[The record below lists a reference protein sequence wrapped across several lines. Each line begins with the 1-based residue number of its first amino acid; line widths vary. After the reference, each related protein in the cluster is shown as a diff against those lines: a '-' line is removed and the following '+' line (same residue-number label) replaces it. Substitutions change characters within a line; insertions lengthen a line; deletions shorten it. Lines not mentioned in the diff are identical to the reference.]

1 MPRARTVTIFAAAT
15 ATCVAATLL
24 STPLAANAATIPTA
38 GHPVSHDE
46 NPRVPV
52 GALWTE
58 EYFPSSDGSDV
69 VLHADVLRPANLS
82 PQAKTPVILSVGPYF
97 AHRGQTGDDGF
108 TGTGPSERFN
118 DLIEGADLMARGY
131 TVVMVDLRGFGG
143 STGCLDW
150 VGPGEQAD
158 VRAAINWSTRQSWS
172 SGKVG
177 MYGKSYDASTGLVG
191 TNQAPPGLKAVVAQ
205 EPVWDMYNYLFS
217 NGVRRPNYIGTPRA
231 YNSIAGIQGL
241 PDDSDRYRAA
251 AAYEKTH
258 PECYADNLK
267 DTQNPDHRSAYW
279 RARDLAAKAKKSTVP
294 LFVTQGFIENNTKP
308 EDMQTYLDNHQG
320 TERGWVGQWEHVRGN
335 DTDGNGRL
343 LMGRAGWFD
352 EVMRYYDQYLKGIK
366 PKVNDPAFAI
376 EDSFGHWRAQPTWP
390 VVRQST
396 TVALEAGSYVDDG
409 GSSSDRSARR
419 SAGSG
424 GVWDME
430 NAPDLPSP
438 AGVAARGA
446 KPDATADDNAFYT
459 WSKPL
464 RQETRLTGTPRVS
477 LQTRGTGNV
486 LVRLW
491 DVAPDGQ
498 ATMFDEQMSLVT
510 GAKTRFDLKST
521 DWTLRRGHQLVVGI
535 GTNTSF
541 SWSDTPSNQTITVKN
556 ASLALDLQNTKH
568 DVPTQG
574 SRSPYLNAY
583 LDYYTQAWD
592 AVARG
597 TFTLTVPQ
605 SRG

>member
-1 MPRARTVTIFAAAT
+1 MPRTRTVTIFATAT
-15 ATCVAATLL
+15 ATCVAATML
-24 STPLAANAATIPTA
+24 STPLVANAATIPTP
-38 GHPVSHDE
+38 GHPVSHE
-46 NPRVPV
+46 QNPRVPP

-69 VLHADVLRPANLS
+69 VLHADVLRPAKLAKN
-82 PQAKTPVILSVGPYF
+82 AKTPVILSVGPYF
-97 AHRGQTGDDGF
+97 AHRGQVGDDGF
-108 TGTGPSERFN
+108 KGTGPSERFN

-158 VRAAINWSTRQSWS
+158 IRAAINWSTRQSWS

-205 EPVWDMYNYLFS
+205 EPVWDMYNYLYS
-217 NGVRRPNYIGTPRA
+217 NGVRRPNYIGTPQA
-231 YNSIAGIQGL
+231 YNYIAGLQGL
-241 PDDSDRYRAA
+241 PDDSARYKKA

-258 PECYADNLK
+258 PQCYANNLK
-267 DTQNPDHRSAYW
+267 DTQNPDHNSVYW
-279 RARDLAAKAKKSTVP
+279 RARDLAAKAKRSTVP

-320 TERGWVGQWEHVRGN
+320 AERGWVGQWQHVRGN
-335 DTDGNGRL
+335 DTDGNGTL

-376 EDSFGHWRAQPTWP
+376 ENNFGQWRAQSSWP
-390 VVRQST
+390 VVREAT
-396 TVALEAGSYVDDG
+396 TVGLQRGSYVDDG
-409 GSSSDRSARR
+409 GDAAARR
-419 SAGSG
+419 TASGS

-430 NAPDLPSP
+430 NAPDLPSS
-438 AGVAARGA
+438 GAATQRSP
-446 KPDATADDNAFYT
+446 KPGTTTDGDAFYT
-459 WSKPL
+459 WSKPV
-464 RQETRLTGTPRVS
+464 RNDTRITGTPRVD
-477 LQTRGTGNV
+477 LLTRGSGNM

-491 DVAPDGQ
+491 DVAPNGK
-498 ATMFDEQMSLVT
+498 ATMFNQQMTLVR
-510 GAKTRFDLKST
+510 GAKTRFDLLST
-521 DWTLRRGHQLVVGI
+521 DWTLKAGHQLVVGV
-535 GTNTSF
+535 GTNTTF
-541 SWSDTPSNQTITVKN
+541 SWADKPSGQKVTVTN
-556 ASLALDLQNTKH
+556 AALALDLQNTKY

-574 SRSPYLNAY
+574 GRSPFLNAY
-583 LDYYTQAWD
+583 LNYYTQTWD
-592 AVARG
+592 AASRG
-597 TFTLTVPQ
+597 TFSIDVPQ